1 MPSDPKLT
9 IIILAAGQGTR
20 MRSEHPKVLHRLA
33 GRTLLDHVIHTTR
46 KLQPAATYVVVGHQA
61 DAVKAGTE
69 ADVAWVHQSEQ
80 LGTGHA
86 VSQVMPHVDDDGVV
100 LVVYA
105 DVPLV
110 AAQTLH
116 ECVQAARGG
125 ALGLVTAT
133 LEDPAELGRIV
144 RGSNGAI
151 ERIVEYQDANPEQR
165 TIAEINSGILALNS
179 GALKQLLQAV
189 EPNNAQGEYYLT
201 DIIGLA
207 VANQI
212 TVEGINAEHAEDV
225 SGVNDRVQ
233 LAKLERIYQM
243 REAERLMRDGVTI
256 ADPQRID
263 IRGEVTAGQDCF
275 IDVNVVLSGRVVLG
289 RGVALGPGVVI
300 EDAVLG
306 DDVRV
311 EAHTVIQGAIVA
323 ARCTLG
329 PFARIRPG
337 TELEED
343 VKIGNFVET
352 KKAHLGRGSKASH
365 LAYLGDA
372 TLGEDCN
379 VGAGTVT
386 CNFDGVDK
394 HPTVIGDEVFI
405 GTNSTLVAPL
415 NIDSG
420 AFVAAGSTITSKVA
434 RDELAVGRGKQR
446 NIRGWVRP
454 DRRKSDG
461 KSEE

>member
-9 IIILAAGQGTR
+9 IVILAAGQGKR
-20 MRSEHPKVLHRLA
+20 MRSERPKVLHRLA
-33 GRTLLDHVIHTTR
+33 GRTLLDHVIDTTSA
-46 KLQPAATYVVVGHQA
+46 LHPSATYVVVGHQA
-61 DAVKAGTE
+61 DAVKAATV
-69 ADVAWVHQSEQ
+69 ADVEWILQDEQ
-80 LGTGHA
+80 RGTGHA
-86 VSQVMPHVDDDGVV
+86 VGQVMSHLDDDGIV

-110 AAQTLH
+110 SVQTLN
-116 ECVQAARGG
+116 ECVEAARGG
-125 ALGLVTAT
+125 ALGLVTAKLT
-133 LEDPAELGRIV
+133 DPAELGRIV
-144 RGSNGAI
+144 RGADGAI
-151 ERIVEYQDANPEQR
+151 EAIVEYQDASPEQR

-179 GALKQLLQAV
+179 AALQQLLQAV

-207 VANQI
+207 VANELS
-212 TVEGINAEHAEDV
+212 VEGIVAEHAEDV

-233 LAKLERIYQM
+233 LAKLERIYQK
-243 REAERLMRDGVTI
+243 REAERLMRGGVTI
-256 ADPQRID
+256 ADPARFD
-263 IRGEVTAGQDCF
+263 IRGEVTAGRDCF

-289 RGVALGPGVVI
+289 RDVSLGPGVVI
-300 EDAVLG
+300 EDTVLG
-306 DDVRV
+306 DGVRV
-311 EAHTVIQGAIVA
+311 EAHTVIQGAMVA

-337 TELEED
+337 TELDEE

-386 CNFDGVDK
+386 CNYDGVDK
-394 HPTVIGDEVFI
+394 HVTVIGDAVFL

-415 NIDSG
+415 SIDSG
-420 AFVAAGSTITSKVA
+420 AFVAAGSTITNKVG

-461 KSEE
+461 QPEG

>member
-116 ECVQAARGG
+116 ACVQAARGG
-125 ALGLVTAT
+125 ALVLVTAT
-133 LEDPAELGRIV
+133 LADPAELGRIV

-151 ERIVEYQDANPEQR
+151 VRIVEYQDANPEQR

-233 LAKLERIYQM
+233 LAELERIYQK
-243 REAERLMRDGVTI
+243 REAERLMREGVTI

-275 IDVNVVLSGRVVLG
+275 IDVNVILSGRVVLG

-311 EAHTVIQGAIVA
+311 EALTVIQGAIVA

-337 TELEED
+337 TELEEE

-454 DRRKSDG
+454 DRRKSDR

>member
-1 MPSDPKLT
+1 MPTDQKLT

-20 MRSEHPKVLHRLA
+20 MCSERPKVLHRLA
-33 GRTLLDHVIHTTR
+33 GRTLLDHVIHTTSA
-46 KLQPAATYVVVGHQA
+46 LHPSATYVVVGHGA
-61 DAVKAGTE
+61 DAVKAATV
-69 ADVAWVHQSEQ
+69 ADVAWVHQAEQ

-86 VSQVMPHVDDDGVV
+86 VGQVMPHLDGDGIV

-110 AAQTLH
+110 SVQTLN
-116 ECVQAARGG
+116 ECVDAARDG
-125 ALGLVTAT
+125 ALGLVTAE
-133 LEDPAELGRIV
+133 LADPQELGRIV
-144 RGSNGAI
+144 RGANGAI
-151 ERIVEYQDANPEQR
+151 EGIVEFQDARPEQR

-179 GALKQLLQAV
+179 GVMRRLLQAI
-189 EPNNAQGEYYLT
+189 EPDNAQGEYYLT

-207 VANQI
+207 VASNI
-212 TVEGINAEHAEDV
+212 AVAGIAAERAEDV
-225 SGVNDRVQ
+225 GGVNDRVQ
-233 LAKLERIYQM
+233 LAELERIYQK

-256 ADPQRID
+256 ADPQRVD

-289 RGVALGPGVVI
+289 RGVSLGPGAVI

-306 DDVRV
+306 DEVRV

-323 ARCTLG
+323 ARCTVG

-337 TELEED
+337 TELDEG

-352 KKAHLGRGSKASH
+352 KKAHLGRGTKASH

-386 CNFDGVDK
+386 CNYDGVDK
-394 HPTVIGDEVFI
+394 HRTVIGDEVFV

-415 NIDSG
+415 EIDSG
-420 AFVAAGSTITSKVA
+420 AYIAAGSTITTKVA
-434 RDELAVGRGKQR
+434 RDELAVGRGRQR
-446 NIRGWVRP
+446 NIQGWVRP
-454 DRRKSDG
+454 DRRRPDDKA
-461 KSEE
+461 KE

>member
-1 MPSDPKLT
+1 MPSHQQLT
-9 IIILAAGQGTR
+9 VIILAAGQGTR
-20 MRSEHPKVLHRLA
+20 MRSERPKVLHRLA
-33 GRTLLDHVIHTTR
+33 GRTLLDHVIHTTNA
-46 KLQPAATYVVVGHQA
+46 LHPSTTYVVVGHGA

-69 ADVAWVHQSEQ
+69 ADVAWIHQAEQ

-86 VSQVMPHVDDDGVV
+86 VGQVMPHLDDDGIV

-110 AAQTLH
+110 SVQTLK
-116 ECVQAARGG
+116 ECVEAAREG
-125 ALGLVTAT
+125 ALGLVTAE
-133 LEDPAELGRIV
+133 LADPQELGRII
-144 RGSNGAI
+144 RGANGAI
-151 ERIVEYQDANPEQR
+151 EAIVEFQDARPEQR
-165 TIAEINSGILALNS
+165 MIAEINSGILALNS
-179 GALKQLLQAV
+179 GVMRRLLQAV
-189 EPNNAQGEYYLT
+189 ESDNVQGEYYLT

-207 VANQI
+207 VASNIAVAGI
-212 TVEGINAEHAEDV
+212 TAERAEDV

-233 LAKLERIYQM
+233 LAELERIYQK

-256 ADPQRID
+256 ADPQRVD

-289 RGVALGPGVVI
+289 RGVSLGPGAVI

-306 DDVRV
+306 DEVRV

-323 ARCTLG
+323 ARCTVG

-337 TELEED
+337 TKLDED

-386 CNFDGVDK
+386 CNYDGVDK
-394 HPTVIGDEVFI
+394 HRTVIGNEVFI

-415 NIDSG
+415 EIDSG
-420 AFVAAGSTITSKVA
+420 AYIAAGSTITTKVA
-434 RDELAVGRGKQR
+434 RDELAVGRGRQR
-446 NIRGWVRP
+446 NIQGWVRP
-454 DRRKSDG
+454 DRRKSGD
-461 KSEE
+461 KAKE